1 MSAFEKLMDISTQHQ
16 KELNAPDLVGLGYC
30 SWDYLCIVPEI
41 PLDQKVEIVRSLN
54 QGGGPSATATF
65 AAQRLGAK
73 TAYIGAVG
81 DDEAGQNI
89 LREFAE
95 AGVDVSGMIERIG
108 ATSGVSYCW
117 ADQKQG
123 KRSIAWARGTAK
135 PLRADEVNL
144 ELVRSC
150 KVLHL
155 DGHQTEAAIYAASE
169 ARAAGVSVCLDAG
182 TMVPGIES
190 ILENTDIVIASEWF
204 AGKYTG
210 EATLEDQLVKLKG
223 PRTRWVVATC
233 GDNGS
238 MGYDGHDFVTV
249 PAFNVNVVDTTG
261 AGDVFHGAF
270 LHSYL
275 RGGDLTES
283 MRFASGAAAL
293 KCEQMG
299 GRTGI
304 PTFEQLKTFLKQQT
318 KNL

>member
-1 MSAFEKLMDISTQHQ
+1 MSEFEDLMAIFPHHQ
-16 KELNAPDLVGLGYC
+16 KELNTPDLVGLGYC

-73 TAYIGAVG
+73 TAYIGAIG

-95 AGVDVSGMIERIG
+95 AGVDVSGMIERKA

-117 ADQKQG
+117 ADQKKQG

-169 ARAAGVSVCLDAG
+169 ARAAGVTVCLDAG

-190 ILENTDIVIASEWF
+190 ILGHTDIVIASEWF

-223 PRTRWVVATC
+223 PGVRWVVATC
-233 GDNGS
+233 GDKGS
-238 MGYDGHDFVTV
+238 MGFDGRDFVPA
-249 PAFNVNVVDTTG
+249 PAFHVNVVDTTG
-261 AGDVFHGAF
+261 AGDVYHGAF
-270 LHSYL
+270 LRGYL
-275 RGGDLTES
+275 KGFGLRDC

-293 KCEQMG
+293 KCGELG
-299 GRTGI
+299 GRTAI
-304 PTFEQLKTFLKQQT
+304 PTLEELENFLSNAAK
-318 KNL
+318 